1 MISIRT
7 KKKGGREMR
16 EPIGKK
22 VVAIGGDRDCS
33 QVTEFESRL
42 MLTSP

>member
-1 MISIRT
+1 
-7 KKKGGREMR
+7 MR

-22 VVAIGGDRDCS
+22 VAAIGGDRDCS